1 MLVLNIVT
9 NADTSFCIEEIHL
22 DSMRFTWPIDAVL
35 EDGMN
40 LKGLCLKLSLVVGVL
55 AFSNSAF
62 ADFYNVN
69 GHIVNDMGNGYYTV
83 DGEMHHQSRVGN
95 TIIDNGRTHNVNDYG
110 NGNYSIDGE
119 MHHQSRVGNMIID
132 NGKMYNVYKY

>member
-1 MLVLNIVT
+1 MIT
-9 NADTSFCIEEIHL
+9 Y
-22 DSMRFTWPIDAVL
+22 TWLIDAVL

-69 GHIVNDMGNGYYTV
+69 GHFMHHDDNGYSYYEV
-83 DGEMHHQSRVGN
+83 DGETHYQKRIDKYN
-95 TIIDNGRTHNVNDYG
+95 IIIDNDQVIYDIG
-110 NGNYSIDGE
+110 NGHYT
-119 MHHQSRVGNMIID
+119 VVF
-132 NGKMYNVYKY
+132 NGKHR